1 MSLIRL
7 AEARSFV
14 LDGCTMAASR
24 PVGLAEALGCVT
36 SRKVVAPEPVPP
48 FANTAMDG
56 YAVRAADTTK
66 GEPTRLRIAGSLAA
80 GAAGDIG
87 VGPGEAIRIMT
98 GAPVPE
104 GSDAVVMVEHASL
117 QEGGA
122 FVAVEAVS
130 PGENLRYAGEDIEAG
145 QEVFPERTVLGPGH
159 LGVLA
164 SLGCERVETF
174 GRLRVGVLSTGDE
187 LVQGDGALR
196 RGQIRDANRPALLGL
211 LRQAGMEGVDLGI
224 ARDTEEEIT
233 TAVEGGLDDCDA
245 ILTSGGVS
253 VGDFDYVKT
262 VLDRLTRGGMR
273 WMQVA
278 VRPAKPLAFGTVAGK
293 PVFGLPGNPVSSMV
307 SFELFARP
315 ALRKMMGFSELQRPR
330 VEAVA
335 DEPLMRHRDGK
346 THFVR
351 VIAAADASGRHRVRL
366 SGGQASHMLWAMAL
380 ANGLA
385 ELADGDGVQAGNTV
399 PTLLL
404 DRG

>member
-187 LVQGDGALR
+187 LVQGDGA
-196 RGQIRDANRPALLGL
+196 
-211 LRQAGMEGVDLGI
+211 
-224 ARDTEEEIT
+224 
-233 TAVEGGLDDCDA
+233 
-245 ILTSGGVS
+245 
-253 VGDFDYVKT
+253 
-262 VLDRLTRGGMR
+262 
-273 WMQVA
+273 
-278 VRPAKPLAFGTVAGK
+278 
-293 PVFGLPGNPVSSMV
+293 
-307 SFELFARP
+307 
-315 ALRKMMGFSELQRPR
+315 
-330 VEAVA
+330 
-335 DEPLMRHRDGK
+335 
-346 THFVR
+346 
-351 VIAAADASGRHRVRL
+351 
-366 SGGQASHMLWAMAL
+366 
-380 ANGLA
+380 
-385 ELADGDGVQAGNTV
+385 
-399 PTLLL
+399 
-404 DRG
+404 